1 MRNSILI
8 VDDSS
13 SIRKTLS
20 SFLKNN
26 IENEVFLAASKK
38 ECAEILLK
46 QKGKFDVVLAD
57 LGLPDAPNGEVV
69 DFLSKFSIPIIV
81 LTGTD
86 NELIEKT
93 FIDKHIVDYIIKDG
107 ITALNYAT
115 SMVNRIIN
123 NKDIK
128 ILVVDDSS
136 TFIAKVTE
144 LLNRYRLKVLS
155 AKDGL
160 EAFEILKNNDN
171 IKIVL
176 TDYLMPKLNG
186 LELTKE
192 IRKNYSKDELSI
204 IVTSADSNKRMPSKF
219 LKYGANDFLYKSFT
233 NEEFFTRINTN
244 IELLELFAE
253 IKNKANKDHLTGLYN
268 RRYLFDYGKKI
279 YEKFK
284 EENGNFAVAILDI
297 DKFKNIN
304 DTYGHD
310 VGDIAIKEVARILND
325 NISSNALITRL
336 GGEEFCILFYD
347 RGKEEVDKLLNHIR
361 KEFEENIIKIKDIEL
376 KYTVSIGCS
385 FNFGDNIDS
394 IIQEAD
400 MSLYDAKH
408 SGRNKVRYK

>member
-400 MSLYDAKH
+400 MSLYDAKQ

>member
-347 RGKEEVDKLLNHIR
+347 RSKEEVDKLLNHIR

-400 MSLYDAKH
+400 MSLYDAKQ